1 MNIHQTILQGVK
13 EQLFFYDYLVLP
25 GFGGFV
31 LKKIPAHFSSTG
43 SLILPPS
50 KMVSFNSQL
59 KQNDGVLVHWLQ
71 SELKVDS
78 IQALKHLDDFA
89 EYCRSLLGNRG
100 RLNMDGIGFF
110 YLDFENNIC
119 FEPQQHNNFSTESF
133 GLSPVY
139 LKELDIEIPVLSKTV
154 FIDREINSNTSVSP
168 AIKNQRNYRKV
179 AVAAVSGA
187 VLFSA
192 LLVVIS
198 TVKINGPLKAA
209 VFGSEVKTTYS
220 PVNYSDLQLKNLTT
234 EKKDYLADANGIAS
248 LELDNNKIISVKALE
263 IEISNNTATTTSR
276 HHTLK
281 PSFAHK
287 KFEVVLGCFSILNNA
302 KKMVGI
308 LSQQNIKAIVAGQN
322 EKGLY
327 IVSGGGYSS
336 KEEAQVQLAE
346 IKSTYPNAWIKK
358 GE

>member
-1 MNIHQTILQGVK
+1 MNIHQTILKGVK
-13 EQLFFYDYLVLP
+13 EQLFFHDYLVLP

-43 SLILPPS
+43 SLILPPA

-59 KQNDGVLVHWLQ
+59 KQNDGVLAHWLQ
-71 SELKVDS
+71 AELKVDS
-78 IQALKHLDDFA
+78 IQALKHLSDFA
-89 EYCRSLLGNRG
+89 EYCRSLLNNRG

-119 FEPQQHNNFSTESF
+119 FEPQQQNNFSTESF
-133 GLSPVY
+133 GLTPVY
-139 LKELDIEIPVLSKTV
+139 LKELDIEIPVTSKTV
-154 FIDREINSNTSVSP
+154 FVDREIENSNIHVSTE
-168 AIKNQRNYRKV
+168 IKKQRNYRKV

-187 VLFSA
+187 ILFSA

-209 VFGSEVKTTYS
+209 VFGSEIRTTYS
-220 PVNYSDLQLKNLTT
+220 PVNYSDLQLKNPTT
-234 EKKDYLADANGIAS
+234 EKKDYIADANGIAS
-248 LELDNNKIISVKALE
+248 LELDNNKIISVKA
-263 IEISNNTATTTSR
+263 IETETSNHISST
-276 HHTLK
+276 HHHALK
-281 PSFAHK
+281 PTFSHRN
-287 KFEVVLGCFSILNNA
+287 FEVVLGCFSILNNA
-302 KKMVGI
+302 HKMVSK
-308 LSQQNIKAIVAGQN
+308 LSHDNIKAMVAGQN

-327 IVSGGGYSS
+327 IVSGGGYST

-346 IKSTYPNAWIKK
+346 IKSTYPHAWIKK